1 MGLLQN
7 LMIKMHKR
15 TGDRFQGMDLL
26 YLTTVGAQS
35 GKERRTPVARFNDG
49 GDGWLVVASNGGRAQ
64 HPGWYHNIRAHP
76 DQVWAEVSG
85 RNVRVRAEKLDGP
98 QRDTAWEQITAS
110 QPRFAGYQ
118 RKTQRPLPVLRLSPA
133 EPS

>member
-7 LMIKMHKR
+7 LMIKVHRR

-35 GKERRTPVARFNDG
+35 GKERQAPVARFDDG
-49 GDGWLVVASNGGRAQ
+49 AGAWLVVASNNGSSR

-85 RNVRVRAEKLDGP
+85 RRTRVQAEQLEGP
-98 QRDTAWEQITAS
+98 RRDAAWERITAAQS
-110 QPRFAGYQ
+110 RFAGYQ
-118 RKTQRPLPVLRLSPA
+118 RKTQRTLPVLRLTPA
-133 EPS
+133 DSG

>member
-1 MGLLQN
+1 MGMLQN
-7 LMIKMHKR
+7 LMIKLHKR
-15 TGDRFQGMDLL
+15 TGDRFQGMNLL
-26 YLTTVGAQS
+26 YLTTTGAQS
-35 GKERRTPVARFNDG
+35 GRQRRTPVARFAD
-49 GDGWLVVASNGGRAQ
+49 GDGWLVVASNNGRAR

-98 QRDTAWEQITAS
+98 QRDAAWQQITAA

-118 RKTQRPLPVLRLSPA
+118 RKTQRALPILRLSPT